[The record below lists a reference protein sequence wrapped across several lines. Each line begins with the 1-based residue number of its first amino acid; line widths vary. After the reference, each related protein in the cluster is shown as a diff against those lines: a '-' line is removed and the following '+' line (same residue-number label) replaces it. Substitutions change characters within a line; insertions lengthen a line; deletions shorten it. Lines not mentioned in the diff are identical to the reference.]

1 MDYKHFMYKEILEQP
16 ETFEKILKERKYEI
30 NEIAE
35 KIIKKKIDSIYFIG
49 CGSSYYASQVGSFYI
64 SNYTNLYTNALP
76 SSEFIYYKPSYIKK
90 GSLLVF
96 LSRSGETTE
105 TVKALKYAK
114 KLGLETLAIS
124 NNPNS
129 SLAKE
134 AKYFIDIN
142 AGEEKSVVMTKTFS
156 GSILILQLLAFRI
169 SMLKRNKTIKKFLN
183 EIEKLPNYAKQLIK
197 NEEEKIK
204 EVVNKYNNYKI
215 IFLGS
220 GPNYPISLE
229 SALKLRETSYLMTEA
244 FHVLEFRHGPMAE
257 VDEKTLIIIIAP
269 KGIDKKIFIDLMKD
283 IKNKNGE
290 ILAITNTKEI
300 LKEAT
305 ISINLPEKIL
315 EEISPSISVIPNQ
328 LFAYYTSI
336 GKGYDPD
343 NPRHLSKVVKLP

>member
-1 MDYKHFMYKEILEQP
+1 MHKEILEQP
-16 ETFEKILKERKYEI
+16 ETFEKILKEKKDEI
-30 NEIAE
+30 NNIAE
-35 KIIKKKIDSIYFIG
+35 KIIKKKFNSIYFIG
-49 CGSSYYASQVGSFYI
+49 CGSSYYASQIGSFYI

-76 SSEFIYYKPSYIKK
+76 SSEFIYYKPLYIKK
-90 GSLLVF
+90 DSLLIF

-105 TVKALKYAK
+105 TVKALRYAN

-124 NNPNS
+124 NTPNS

-134 AKYFIDIN
+134 AKNFIDIN

-156 GSILILQLLAFRI
+156 ASILILQILAFRI
-169 SMLKRNKTIKKFLN
+169 GMLKRNKNTKKFLN
-183 EIEKLPNYAKQLIK
+183 EIEKLPNYAKQLIEK
-197 NEEEKIK
+197 EEEIIK
-204 EVVNKYNNYKI
+204 RAEKYNDYKI

-229 SALKLRETSYLMTEA
+229 SSLKLRETSYLMTEA

-290 ILAITNTKEI
+290 ILSITNIKEI
-300 LKEAT
+300 LEEST

-315 EEISPSISVIPNQ
+315 EEISPSISIIPNQ
-328 LFAYYTSI
+328 LLAYYISI

-343 NPRHLSKVVKLP
+343 NPRHLSKVVKLK

>member
-1 MDYKHFMYKEILEQP
+1 MHKEILEQP
-16 ETFEKILKERKYEI
+16 ETFEKILKEKKYEI
-30 NEIAE
+30 NKIAE
-35 KIIKKKIDSIYFIG
+35 KIIKKKFNSIYFIG
-49 CGSSYYASQVGSFYI
+49 CGSSYYASQIGSFYI

-76 SSEFIYYKPSYIKK
+76 SSEFIYYKPLYIKK
-90 GSLLVF
+90 DSLLIF

-105 TVKALKYAK
+105 TVKALRYAN

-124 NNPNS
+124 NNSNS

-134 AKYFIDIN
+134 AKNFIDIN

-156 GSILILQLLAFRI
+156 ASILILKILAFRI
-169 SMLKRNKTIKKFLN
+169 GMLKRNKNTKKFLN
-183 EIEKLPNYAKQLIK
+183 EIEKLPNYAKQLIEK
-197 NEEEKIK
+197 EEEIKKIA
-204 EVVNKYNNYKI
+204 EKYNDYKI

-229 SALKLRETSYLMTEA
+229 SSLKLRETSYLMTEA
-244 FHVLEFRHGPMAE
+244 FHVLEFRHGPIAE

-290 ILAITNTKEI
+290 ILSITNIKEI
-300 LKEAT
+300 LEEST

-315 EEISPSISVIPNQ
+315 EEISPSISIIPNQ
-328 LFAYYTSI
+328 LLAYYISI

-343 NPRHLSKVVKLP
+343 NPRHLSKVVKLK

>member
-1 MDYKHFMYKEILEQP
+1 MHKEILEQP
-16 ETFEKILKERKYEI
+16 ETFEKILKEKKDEI
-30 NEIAE
+30 NNIAE
-35 KIIKKKIDSIYFIG
+35 KIIKKKFNSIYFIG
-49 CGSSYYASQVGSFYI
+49 CGSSYYASQIGSFYI

-76 SSEFIYYKPSYIKK
+76 SSEFIYYKPLYIKK
-90 GSLLVF
+90 DSLLIF

-105 TVKALKYAK
+105 TVKALRYAN

-124 NNPNS
+124 NTPNS

-134 AKYFIDIN
+134 AKNFIDIN

-156 GSILILQLLAFRI
+156 ASILILQILAFRI
-169 SMLKRNKTIKKFLN
+169 GMLKRNKNIKKFLN
-183 EIEKLPNYAKQLIK
+183 EIEKLPNYAKQLIEK
-197 NEEEKIK
+197 EEEIKKIA
-204 EVVNKYNNYKI
+204 EKYNDYKI

-229 SALKLRETSYLMTEA
+229 SSLKLRETSYLMTEA

-290 ILAITNTKEI
+290 ILSITNIKEI
-300 LKEAT
+300 LEEST

-315 EEISPSISVIPNQ
+315 EEISPSISIIPNQ
-328 LFAYYTSI
+328 LLAYYISI

-343 NPRHLSKVVKLP
+343 NPRHLSKVVKLK

>member
-1 MDYKHFMYKEILEQP
+1 MNYEHFMHKEILEQP
-16 ETFEKILKERKYEI
+16 EVFEKILKEKKEEI
-30 NEIAE
+30 NDIAE
-35 KIIKKKIDSIYFIG
+35 KIIKKKFNSIYFIG

-64 SNYTNLYTNALP
+64 SKYTNLYTNALP
-76 SSEFIYYKPSYIKK
+76 SSEFIFYKPSYIKK
-90 GSLLVF
+90 DSLLVF

-105 TVKALKYAK
+105 TVKALRYAK

-134 AKYFIDIN
+134 AKNFININ

-156 GSILILQLLAFRI
+156 GSILILKILAFRI
-169 SMLKRNKTIKKFLN
+169 SMLKRNKNIKKILK
-183 EIEKLPNYAKQLIK
+183 EIEKLPNYAKQLIEK
-197 NEEEKIK
+197 EEEIKKI
-204 EVVNKYNNYKI
+204 VNEYSNYKI

-244 FHVLEFRHGPMAE
+244 FHVLEFRHGPIAE
-257 VDEKTLIIIIAP
+257 VDEKTLINIIAP
-269 KGIDKKIFIDLMKD
+269 KGINKKIFLDLMKD
-283 IKNKNGE
+283 IKNKNGK
-290 ILAITNTKEI
+290 LLTITNIKEI
-300 LKEAT
+300 LEEST

-315 EEISPSISVIPNQ
+315 EEISPSINVIPNQ
-328 LFAYYTSI
+328 LFAYYISI

-343 NPRHLSKVVKLP
+343 NPRHLSKVVKLK